1 LAVPGLTIDLRLIR
15 AAALLERDPTA
26 AAREAA
32 ALLGEHPDN
41 VSAALLLGAARRS
54 CGDGQAA
61 AEVFGTLARS
71 HPHAAV
77 IQLEYGRA
85 LAAQDLLR
93 EAREALEQAVRLEP
107 KLAEAWRELATLYAR
122 VLDSAGCDRA
132 YARYR
137 ALVRPDQELNEIE
150 GLLYNG
156 RLEAAESVLRRR
168 LGHVPQDVVA
178 LRLLAQSAA
187 LREDYGEAERLLGEC
202 LTLAPGD
209 SEARLELVRVY
220 SEQQKPEAMLPLLER
235 LLVLDPHS
243 LGYRTLQSVA
253 FNLLGR
259 GDESLAVLRGLLA
272 DYPQDERV
280 WMFYGHALRAAG
292 CGAEA
297 IEAYRKSVEL
307 APRFADSWFSLANLK
322 TFRFTEAE
330 LATME
335 AQLERLPPRDMTRL
349 MFEFALGK
357 AREDQGAFAESFAH
371 YARGN
376 ALRRAAIDFDV
387 GDTERFVERNLQLYT
402 QEFLSARS
410 SAGSPSAAPIF
421 IVGLPRSGST
431 LLEQILASHSQVEG
445 TRELPYV
452 LSIAREFGALE
463 NPGSARPYPQSLAK
477 LGAAQLRALGERY
490 LEEAAAHRLLGRAF
504 FIDKMPSNWM
514 HTGLIQLMLPR
525 ARIIDARRAPLACCV
540 ANFKQHFQQGMW
552 FSYSLEDLGRFYR
565 AYVRLMSHFDAVLP
579 GRVHRV
585 DYESLV
591 GDLEGEVRRL
601 LDYCGLPFE
610 EQCLRFYETR
620 RVVQTVSSEQVRRP
634 LYQEGLEQWRNFE
647 PWLAPLRGALGDLA

>member
-1 LAVPGLTIDLRLIR
+1 MR
-15 AAALLERDPTA
+15 AAALLDRDPSA

-41 VSAALLLGAARRS
+41 VAAALLLGAARRG

-61 AEVFGTLARS
+61 TEVFGTLAHS
-71 HPHAAV
+71 HPQSAL

-85 LAAQDLLR
+85 LAAQKLNR
-93 EAREALEQAVRLEP
+93 EATDTLARAVQLEP
-107 KLAEAWRELATLYAR
+107 RLAEGWRELAALYAQ
-122 VLDSAGCDRA
+122 AGDTAACDRA

-137 ALVRPDQELNEIE
+137 ALVRPEQELSEAE

-156 RLEAAESVLRRR
+156 RVAAAESLLRRR
-168 LGHVPQDVVA
+168 LGRTPEDVMG
-178 LRLLAQSAA
+178 LRLLARSAA
-187 LREDYGEAERLLGEC
+187 AREDFGEAERLLREC
-202 LTLAPGD
+202 LRLAPGD
-209 SEARLELVRVY
+209 SEARLALVRVY
-220 SEQQKPEAMLPLLER
+220 SEQQRPEAMLPLLER
-235 LLVLDPHS
+235 LLVLEPKS
-243 LGYRTLQSVA
+243 LNYRTLQSIA

-259 GDESLAVLRGLLA
+259 SAQSIAVLTAVLE
-272 DYPQDERV
+272 DFPQDERV

-292 CGAEA
+292 RSSEA
-297 IEAYRKSVEL
+297 IAAYRRSVEL
-307 APRFADSWFSLANLK
+307 APHFAESWFSLANLK
-322 TFRFTEAE
+322 TFRFSDAE

-335 AQLERLPPRDMTRL
+335 AQLLRPQARDEERV
-349 MFEFALGK
+349 MFEFALAK
-357 AREDQGAFAESFAH
+357 AREDQGAFAEAFAH

-376 ALRRAAIDFDV
+376 ALRRASLAFDV
-387 GDTERFVERNLQLYT
+387 GDTQRFVERNVQLFT
-402 QEFLSARS
+402 AEFLAARS
-410 SAGSPSAAPIF
+410 HAGAPAPDPIF

-463 NPGSARPYPQSLAK
+463 SPGGPRPYPQSLAR
-477 LGAAQLRALGERY
+477 LPAAQLRALGERY
-490 LEEAAAHRLLGRAF
+490 LEEVAAHRLLGRPY

-514 HTGLIQLMLPR
+514 HLGLIHLMLPK
-525 ARIIDARRAPLACCV
+525 ARIIDARRAALGCCV

-552 FSYSLEDLGRFYR
+552 FSYSLEDLGHFYR
-565 AYVRLMSHFDAVLP
+565 AYTDLMAHFDALLP

-585 DYESLV
+585 HYEELV
-591 GDLEGEVRRL
+591 RDLEGEVRRL

-610 EQCLRFYETR
+610 EQCLRFHETR

-634 LYQEGLEQWRNFE
+634 IYQEGLEQWRNFE
-647 PWLAPLRGALGDLA
+647 PWLAPLRTALGDLA